1 MWPWFGLGRGVGS
14 LGSVFCLGDVS
25 VSWHCEGWRNP
36 QPRNQRWTETS
47 RGQKPEVDRN
57 RAKDPTSTSFVFG
70 ATNHNNQ
77 KSHADCC
84 TENPPLMKQWI
95 TRSKTKCQSTCGM
108 ESYSNAVNSN
118 VHVSQKPWPKG
129 MQLVA
134 PINEAMH
141 QNRHHQMPPRLLKKC
156 NLTDQSKTNC
166 CKECCSGPRSNYQDS
181 CNLMS

>member
-1 MWPWFGLGRGVGS
+1 MFQWVDIVRDDETLNHETSGGRKPAE
-14 LGSVFCLGDVS
+14 D
-25 VSWHCEGWRNP
+25 
-36 QPRNQRWTETS
+36 RNQRWTETS

-84 TENPPLMKQWI
+84 TVNPPLMKQWI
-95 TRSKTKCQSTCGM
+95 TRSKTKCQSTCGL
-108 ESYSNAVNSN
+108 ESYSNAVNIN
-118 VHVSQKPWPKG
+118 VHVSQKPWAKG

-141 QNRHHQMPPRLLKKC
+141 QNSHHPMPRRLLKKC

-166 CKECCSGPRSNYQDS
+166 CKECCSVPIEEYTRTAVTS
-181 CNLMS
+181 CHRHLL